1 MLTEFEFGY
10 LYIIFFLRVCVSGG
24 LCVVHTSL
32 CVYTHVCSEMLR
44 CVIYFP
50 ISVVSAALGKKRE
63 KEEGS
68 LRPMYTFF
76 FFFAKCTPSANY
88 TVKLAEGHNLL
99 HK

>member
-1 MLTEFEFGY
+1 M
-10 LYIIFFLRVCVSGG
+10 
-24 LCVVHTSL
+24 
-32 CVYTHVCSEMLR
+32 YTHNCSEMLR
-44 CVIYFP
+44 WAIYFP

-76 FFFAKCTPSANY
+76 FFFLAKCTPSANY